1 MFLVHN
7 CFIKYLNK
15 YISLCFRCRKVLQT
29 ASCEKKI
36 YNMNDELLSKLS
48 ILKPQNVLS
57 LAYLETYLTLLP
69 LIKVVPRFNKLMTSG
84 EITNSI
90 SKTSR

>member
-1 MFLVHN
+1 
-7 CFIKYLNK
+7 
-15 YISLCFRCRKVLQT
+15 
-29 ASCEKKI
+29 
-36 YNMNDELLSKLS
+36 MNDELLSKLS

-69 LIKVVPRFNKLMTSG
+69 LIKVVPKFNKLMTSG